1 MIVTEIRPQRR
12 DTGKYNI
19 FIDGEYA
26 FALPPT
32 DIAYF
37 KIKEDHELKQETYD
51 FIQENLIYIKAQDTA
66 LNYIGYKM
74 RTEQQVREKLIE
86 KEFSEKNIEKVI
98 AFLQKYNYI
107 NDRTYA
113 KSYIKQ
119 RQNSKPRSA
128 FLLNREL
135 KYKGVSEE
143 VLQETFESVEIDE
156 VEDALFWV
164 EKKSRGV
171 WPLDQKKEKQ
181 LIGFLQRKGYR
192 YSIIKEAFAKMNE

>member
-1 MIVTEIRPQRR
+1 MLVTEIRPQRR
-12 DTGKYNI
+12 DSGKYNI

-26 FALPPT
+26 FALYPQ

-37 KIKEDHELKQETYD
+37 KIKENQEIKKETYD
-51 FIQENLIYIKAQDTA
+51 FIEENLIYIKAQDTA
-66 LNYIGYKM
+66 LNYIGYQM
-74 RTEQQVREKLIE
+74 RTEQQVREKLAE

-113 KSYIKQ
+113 TTYIKQ
-119 RQNSKPRSA
+119 RQKSKPRSA
-128 FLLNREL
+128 FLLGREL
-135 KYKGVSEE
+135 KQKGVTEE
-143 VLQETFESVEIDE
+143 VLQETLEAVEIDE
-156 VEDALFWV
+156 VDDALFWV
-164 EKKSRGV
+164 QKKSRGV

-192 YSIIKEAFAKMNE
+192 YGVIKDAFAKMDE